1 MEELQFTIED
11 REIAELLGRQNF
23 STKESAVFE
32 LVKNA
37 YDSGSVTC
45 DIVFDDDTIF
55 ITDNGVGMSSEDIK
69 KSWMHVGR
77 SNKGYMD
84 ENSQRVLTG
93 SKGVGRFALARL
105 GNEAKVISK
114 KENYKAIRWE
124 TDWSKSNLDKVNIPI
139 DKVGTK
145 ICIKRLRDT
154 WKEKDVLKLVDFL
167 RKAYKSKLMK
177 INIQFKDK
185 SYEINSIFS
194 DLEVGRDYISKIS
207 IKYDNNNQKLEI
219 LINSDE
225 FNLNVE
231 NILKNKE
238 FIHYKNVYDLK
249 NENFIN
255 DDISND
261 MKINL
266 LKEVGEFNAEL
277 FFILERTSRDNAE
290 KFEYK
295 YNNLIGPNIGIALYR
310 NNFSIA
316 SHEGT
321 KDWLNI
327 TERATKSPAAATHP
341 TGSWRVRKNQI
352 YGMVNID
359 KIKNEKLVDL
369 ANRQG
374 LDENIHYELF
384 KQIIN
389 FGISRFENYRQTII
403 RKINFYNM
411 IENKQQKI
419 NKENNKD
426 LNAFLKKPDRIVEM
440 SKEEIASIAGQI
452 KVIKKEVT
460 ESKKVFKESEERH
473 KYDVRILNVL
483 STQGLRASAIAHDLH
498 NKNNAL
504 SSGFEDIEDA
514 LIEYGFWDKLNS
526 DEYTLHSYKNVP
538 KILSGLKDINLRLM
552 TFLEIILNKVEKKK
566 FATKIESVSNVLEN
580 IKSTWEKQYGW
591 INIII
596 DINENIENQYNISED
611 VLEVIFDNLILN
623 SIQHNDLKG
632 SLEIKIKMICGEN
645 SINVEYTDNGIGLD
659 DKYIKDPFRIL
670 DVHETSRMEGHGLG
684 MWIINNTLYAYKGKF
699 INISGENGFK
709 TQFMF
714 QGRMKS

>member
-11 REIAELLGRQNF
+11 SELAELLGRQNF

-37 YDSGSVTC
+37 YDSGSITC
-45 DIVFDDDTIF
+45 DILFEDNSIF
-55 ITDNGVGMSSEDIK
+55 ITDNGVGMSAEDIK

-84 ENSQRVLTG
+84 EKSQRVLTG

-105 GNEAKVISK
+105 GNEAKVLSK
-114 KENYKAIRWE
+114 KEKHKSIVWE
-124 TDWSKSNLDKVNIPI
+124 TDWSKSNLNETEIPI
-139 DKVGTK
+139 DKSGTK
-145 ICIKRLRDT
+145 IHIKNLRDN
-154 WKEKDVLKLVDFL
+154 WKEKDIQKLVDFL
-167 RKAYKSKLMK
+167 RKAYKSNQMQIK
-177 INIQFKDK
+177 IQFKNQ

-194 DLEVGRDYISKIS
+194 DLKVGRDYISKIS
-207 IKYDNNNQKLEI
+207 IKYDNNIQKLEI
-219 LINSDE
+219 IIDSDE
-225 FNLNVE
+225 FNMSVE
-231 NILKNKE
+231 NILKNKD
-238 FIHYKNVYDLK
+238 FLYYKNVYDLK

-255 DDISND
+255 EDISNH

-266 LKEVGEFNAEL
+266 LREVGEFNAEL
-277 FFILERTSRDNAE
+277 FFILEKTTKDNAE

-310 NNFSIA
+310 NHFSIA

-352 YGMVNID
+352 YGIINID
-359 KIKNEKLVDL
+359 KVKNEKLVDL

-384 KQIIN
+384 KEIIN

-403 RKINFYNM
+403 RKINSNN
-411 IENKQQKI
+411 IVENKQEK
-419 NKENNKD
+419 NNKN

-452 KVIKKEVT
+452 KVIRKEVI
-460 ESKKVFKESEERH
+460 ESKKVFKESEEKH

-526 DEYTLHSYKNVP
+526 EEFTLHSYKNVP
-538 KILSGLKDINLRLM
+538 KILSDLKDINLRLM
-552 TFLEIILNKVEKKK
+552 TFLAIILNKVEKKK
-566 FATKIESVSNVLEN
+566 FATKIESVSDVLDN
-580 IKSTWEKQYGW
+580 IKSSWENQYRW
-591 INIII
+591 VNIIT
-596 DINENIENQYNISED
+596 DISENAENQYNISED

-632 SLEIKIKMICGEN
+632 SLDIRIKMICGEN
-645 SINVEYTDNGIGLD
+645 AINVEYTDNGNGLN
-659 DKYIKDPFRIL
+659 DKYVNDPFRIL
-670 DVHETSRMEGHGLG
+670 DVHETSRMDGHGLG

-699 INISGENGFK
+699 IDISGGNGFR
-709 TQFMF
+709 TQFTL
-714 QGRMKS
+714 QGRMK